1 MFSSW
6 WDATVNFFLE
16 IGTWGLAIVS
26 FIESS
31 FFPIPPDVLLIPLSL
46 ADPSNAWWYA
56 LVTTVSSV
64 AGAVFGWWIG
74 KALGRRVLERFFA
87 ADKIAAV
94 EGYFAKYGGAALA
107 IAGFTPIPY
116 KLFTIASGICR
127 VRLSE
132 LIWWSLIGR
141 GARFF
146 LEAALIMWLGEAAK
160 VIIDEYL
167 GIITIAAVVVII
179 LGYLLYRWIKSSR
192 VRG

>member
-1 MFSSW
+1 MLDSW
-6 WDATVNFFLE
+6 WDATVDFFLE
-16 IGTWGLAIVS
+16 FGIWGLAVLS
-26 FIESS
+26 FMESS

-46 ADPSNAWWYA
+46 ADPSSALWYA
-56 LVTTVSSV
+56 LVVTVSSV

-74 KALGRRVLERFFA
+74 KALGRRVLEKFFA